1 MLKLTTPIFW
11 HAMHR
16 LIVGIRKRFQRMN
29 LSQRLILNLVLVV
42 VAIIVLIGLPTNI
55 AMWRALEN
63 QVWLRVQDAQSATN
77 GLYSAEVTRLKKLA
91 GLIAGRPTL
100 YNLLQQGVVDGLGP
114 YLDSLKEESGNIDI
128 VQVITPNLQ
137 AGDQLAGLPS
147 PEAFLAGREPYAADF
162 VTLGN
167 PPSLYIVGI
176 SQIQSPTEGNPPL
189 GYTLVAREIKSD
201 YMQTLEQQSG
211 LAQSLIV
218 GGRRVAT
225 SLPAAPGWSLDP
237 QSALTVES
245 TGQACCTMGAALD
258 QTYYVGLMPLKD
270 AQGNVVALSEVALP
284 GNSIRQGMI
293 NTVLISVG
301 FSVLLM
307 LVGSYLVVRQART
320 VTNPLQQLS
329 IAADQI
335 SQGNLDVST
344 PVESGVPEIN
354 QLSHHFEIAR
364 RQLRNIL
371 AVTQREMKHAERLL
385 SLLPKGVIALD
396 ENDRITFF
404 NPDAEEI
411 LGYRSASVE
420 RLHYTHIFP
429 PAPGETATVGELLTK
444 QVDGPVAQRLN
455 VLDAHG
461 KPLLLYITI
470 SPLDDN
476 PPTGYGSERVIVIRD
491 VTEEEAVNRLRY
503 NFLAN
508 VAHEFRTPLSG
519 IAATS
524 EILTDE
530 GTMLT
535 PNELRELVET
545 IQLSTLHLQTLVEN
559 LLESTTIEAGCFQ
572 VHRRPINF
580 QDVIYDAAHLM
591 SPLLKRRKQELIQI
605 VPEKLPTLWADA
617 YRLTQVLVN
626 LLSNASKFSP
636 MSGEIELIVTQDPEW
651 VTVAVVDSG
660 PGLPTGRFSD
670 LFKRF
675 VTAAQSHDTQYG
687 IGLGLSVVKS
697 IVEMHGGQVGAE
709 NLPTRGAKVW
719 FTIPIHPPE
728 EKENL

>member
-1 MLKLTTPIFW
+1 MRRFLNRIL
-11 HAMHR
+11 
-16 LIVGIRKRFQRMN
+16 LRFQRMN

-42 VAIIVLIGLPTNI
+42 VAIIVFIGIPTNL

-77 GLYSAEVTRLKKLA
+77 GLYNAEVTRLKKLS

-100 YNLLQQGVVDGLGP
+100 YNLIQQGDVAGMKP
-114 YLDSLKEESGNIDI
+114 YLNALKEESGDLGV
-128 VQVITPNLQ
+128 VQVITPDFQ
-137 AGDQLAGLPS
+137 AGDELSGFPTPAD
-147 PEAFLAGREPYAADF
+147 FLAGNEPYYANF
-162 VTLGN
+162 VIIGD
-167 PPSLYIVGI
+167 PGQLYVVGV
-176 SQIQSPTEGNPPL
+176 SQIQSSAQGNPLL
-189 GYTLVAREIKSD
+189 GYVVVARAIQSD
-201 YMQTLEQQSG
+201 YMKTLEEETG

-218 GGRRVAT
+218 SGRRVAT
-225 SLPAAPGWSLDP
+225 SLPAAPDWSLDP
-237 QSALTVES
+237 QSALKVEK
-245 TGQACCTMGAALD
+245 TGQACCTMASAMD
-258 QTYYVGLMPLKD
+258 QTYYVGLMPISD
-270 AQGNVVALSEVALP
+270 SHGNILALSEVALP
-284 GNSIRQGMI
+284 GSSIRQGMI
-293 NTVLISVG
+293 NTILISAG
-301 FSVLLM
+301 FSILLM
-307 LVGSYLVVRQART
+307 LIGSYLVARQARSIT
-320 VTNPLQQLS
+320 HPLLQLS
-329 IAADQI
+329 KAADQI

-344 PVESGVPEIN
+344 PNESGIQEIN
-354 QLSHHFEIAR
+354 QLSQHFESAR
-364 RQLRNIL
+364 RQLRRTL
-371 AVTQREMKHAERLL
+371 SVTQREMKHAERLL

-411 LGYRSASVE
+411 LGYKSGDVE

-429 PAPGETATVGELLTK
+429 PAPGETLTVGELLQK
-444 QVDGPVAQRLN
+444 PADGPVAQRVN

-461 KPLLLYITI
+461 KPLLLYVAI
-470 SPLDDN
+470 SPPDIN
-476 PPTGYGSERVIVIRD
+476 PPTGYGSERVVVIRD

-524 EILTDE
+524 EILVEE

-535 PNELRELVET
+535 PNELRGVVET

-572 VHRRPINF
+572 VHRRPIHLDGVV
-580 QDVIYDAAHLM
+580 QDAANLM
-591 SPLLKRRKQELIQI
+591 TPLFKRRKQKLVLS

-617 YRLTQVLVN
+617 NRLIQVLVN

-636 MSGEIELIVTQDPEW
+636 MNGKIELRVAQDSELVTIS
-651 VTVAVVDSG
+651 VIDSG
-660 PGLPTGRFSD
+660 PGLPTNRFAD

-675 VTAAQSHDTQYG
+675 VTASQSHDTQYG

-709 NLPTRGAKVW
+709 NLPTGGAKVW